1 MACVNRGHGVQ
12 FVVQGMFGLGRAVER
27 SGMATVDLQGGLAIF
42 VHARIICIISS
53 ARAGQPYADMVR
65 QFFGQFCQ
73 YAPAFFSLFVGE
85 QGFGQITCGFGIV
98 PEGKCFAETTYG
110 IFDLPILQTRT
121 PSYFST
127 LKIPLAAFL
136 GFSSGTLPGA
146 EQCFLEIPFYSR
158 FFCAQIY

>member
-1 MACVNRGHGVQ
+1 
-12 FVVQGMFGLGRAVER
+12 MFGLGQAVER

-42 VHARIICIISS
+42 VHARIILHHFIGTGH
-53 ARAGQPYADMVR
+53 GQPYADMVR

-110 IFDLPILQTRT
+110 IFDLPHFTGAYTVIFQ
-121 PSYFST
+121 YV
-127 LKIPLAAFL
+127 KIPLAAFL
-136 GFSSGTLPGA
+136 GFFFRGLFPGA
-146 EQCFLEIPFYSR
+146 EQCF
-158 FFCAQIY
+158 